1 MNTTAN
7 SSSKISVYPVDYAFI
22 FKCIYLYL
30 NPSPFTDMNPP
41 QTIETVWV
49 GFRIARRQYCPATF
63 SQITTA
69 GN

>member
-1 MNTTAN
+1 M
-7 SSSKISVYPVDYAFI
+7 
-22 FKCIYLYL
+22 YL